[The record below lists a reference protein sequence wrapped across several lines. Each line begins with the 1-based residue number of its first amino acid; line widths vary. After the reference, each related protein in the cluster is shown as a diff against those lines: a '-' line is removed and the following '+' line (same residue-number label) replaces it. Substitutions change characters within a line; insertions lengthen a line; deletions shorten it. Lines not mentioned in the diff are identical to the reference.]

1 MKERGRISHTDKIPK
16 WHEIG
21 SPPDCPEWD
30 VIEDLHGGVQKP
42 TDRGSYEERSWS
54 LRFLRFNRR
63 SGEKAMFTAACAMFT
78 MFSLTYHCSVNTNIS
93 TRKTTIVRGNLKTF
107 PKQEKEKCKCISL
120 FLMFQHAVNFFGGV
134 YLCPNTPCLPVCGAN
149 G

>member
-1 MKERGRISHTDKIPK
+1 MYWAFSLIALSEMLLKIPIEEYK
-16 WHEIG
+16 
-21 SPPDCPEWD
+21 SPLTEA
-30 VIEDLHGGVQKP
+30 VTRRGHG
-42 TDRGSYEERSWS
+42 RSVFS
-54 LRFLRFNRR
+54 V
-63 SGEKAMFTAACAMFT
+63 SIDTHGEKAMFTAACAMFT
-78 MFSLTYHCSVNTNIS
+78 MFSLTHHCSASTNIS

-107 PKQEKEKCKCISL
+107 PKQEKEKCKYVSL